1 MKIKKQYRDSALWV
15 FLWVLSDLILVPLF
29 KWGFIAYNVVTIL
42 YRTYITKRY
51 LRGTL
56 TAYFRRMSISAD
68 QSANVYGNDAL
79 NDFMLKKDSPR
90 YFGFLDETI
99 SSPTG
104 KAARRDHLGKRGEK
118 IDEMLEF
125 FEEGHS
131 EKSIEYDEGVKVI

>member
-1 MKIKKQYRDSALWV
+1 MKKQYKKTALWV
-15 FLWVLSDLILVPLF
+15 FLWIIAGVILVPLF
-29 KWGFIAYNVVTIL
+29 KPFLVGYNVITIL
-42 YRTYITKRY
+42 VRTYITKRY

-56 TAYFRRMSISAD
+56 TYYFKRMAISD
-68 QSANVYGNDAL
+68 DKNANVYGNDAL
-79 NDFMLKKDSPR
+79 NDFMLKKDAPR

-131 EKSIEYDEGVKVI
+131 EKSIEEDEGIGID